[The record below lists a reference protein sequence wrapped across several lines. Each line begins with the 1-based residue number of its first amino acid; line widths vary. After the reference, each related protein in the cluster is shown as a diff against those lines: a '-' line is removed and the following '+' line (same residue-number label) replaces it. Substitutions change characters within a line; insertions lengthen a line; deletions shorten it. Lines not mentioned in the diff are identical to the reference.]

1 MEDPQ
6 LKIKAALADAPWTVG
21 PRGISVQRGKDI
33 VALRPGELCPEASK
47 FSAYDREFYLRA
59 QALVLPEGYASDIN
73 AVVNQLD
80 EAKATIAALQQQV
93 AEYEALLSSAT
104 TAPAPDPRLGQIIG
118 ILRTDQVP
126 RVAGILGV
134 SIELPAEASA
144 EQARAILAAAL
155 GV

>member
-1 MEDPQ
+1 MEDIQ
-6 LKIKAALADAPWTVG
+6 LKVKAALADAPWTVG

-33 VALRPGELCPEASK
+33 VALKPGELCPEASR

-73 AVVNQLD
+73 AVVKQLD
-80 EAKATIAALQQQV
+80 ESKATIAALQQQV
-93 AEYEALLSSAT
+93 SEYEALLSSAT

-126 RVAGILGV
+126 RVALILGV
-134 SIELPAEASA
+134 QVDLPADASA